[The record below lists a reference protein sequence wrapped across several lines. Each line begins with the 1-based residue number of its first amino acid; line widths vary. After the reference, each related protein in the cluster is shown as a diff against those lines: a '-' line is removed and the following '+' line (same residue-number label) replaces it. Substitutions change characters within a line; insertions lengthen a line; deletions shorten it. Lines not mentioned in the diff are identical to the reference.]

1 MARATTVD
9 WYKRFRAGVC
19 SVGLKAS
26 DKTTALEEI
35 ANNMVKG
42 KALDPALC
50 EEAIKILHAREARA
64 TTGVGMN
71 VAISHVSLAGLDT
84 PLCSLSVHKE
94 GLDWS
99 AVDGAPVHLVFTIF
113 RPELSSPGHDP
124 DDHINMMRWIA
135 SLGRDGDFRAFARRA
150 GKRSDL
156 IELLKEKS
164 PLKTS

>member
-1 MARATTVD
+1 MD

-19 SVGLKAS
+19 SVGLKAL
-26 DKTTALEEI
+26 DKNMALEEI
-35 ANNMVKG
+35 AGNMVKG
-42 KALDPALC
+42 KALDPSLLD
-50 EEAIKILHAREARA
+50 EAIKVLHAREARA

-71 VAISHVSLAGLDT
+71 VAISHVSLAGLEM

-99 AVDGAPVHLVFTIF
+99 AVDGAPVHLVFVIL
-113 RPELSSPGHDP
+113 RPELSVPGHDP

-135 SLGRDGDFRAFARRA
+135 GLGRDADFRAFAQRA

-156 IELLKEKS
+156 IELIKEKL
-164 PLKTS
+164 PQKGN